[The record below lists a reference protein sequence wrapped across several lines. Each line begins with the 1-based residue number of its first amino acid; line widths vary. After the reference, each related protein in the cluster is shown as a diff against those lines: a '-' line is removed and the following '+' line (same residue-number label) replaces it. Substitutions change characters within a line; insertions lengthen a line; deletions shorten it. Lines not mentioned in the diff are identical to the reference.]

1 MTDKSS
7 SPNSI
12 IKGSPIIVAL
22 DYADPESVMS
32 LVNNLKPEL
41 CRLKVGFELFT
52 AHGPGI
58 VEQLTAKGF
67 EVFLDL
73 KFHDIP
79 NTVAHA
85 CRVAADL
92 GVWMVNVH
100 TLGGRRMMSAARE
113 AIEAAANKPLLIGVT
128 VLTSHSD
135 EELAELGLQGG
146 AAESVMRLAGLA
158 VDSGLD
164 GVVCS
169 PREASAL
176 RQEYPQS
183 VLVTPGVRLEGSQGD
198 DQRRTM
204 TPVEAISAGSNY
216 LVIGRPITRALDP
229 LQALLFIRS
238 TLGFTQ

>member
-1 MTDKSS
+1 MTEKSS
-7 SPNSI
+7 STD
-12 IKGSPIIVAL
+12 SPIIVAL
-22 DYADPESVMS
+22 DFTDPNAMLS
-32 LVNNLKPEL
+32 LVDNLKPEL

-52 AHGPGI
+52 AQGPGI
-58 VEQLTAKGF
+58 VEKLMTRGF

-100 TLGGRRMMSAARE
+100 TLGGKRMMSAARE
-113 AIEAAANKPLLIGVT
+113 AVEASANQPYLIGVT
-128 VLTSHSD
+128 ILTSHS
-135 EELAELGLQGG
+135 ETELAEIGIQGG
-146 AAESVMRLAGLA
+146 AEDNVLRLAGLA
-158 VDSGLD
+158 IDSGLD

-176 RQEYPQS
+176 RQQFSES
-183 VLVTPGVRLEGSQGD
+183 VLVTPGVRLESSQAD

-204 TPVEAISAGSNY
+204 TPAEAIAAGSNY
-216 LVIGRPITRALDP
+216 LVIGRPITQALDP
-229 LQALLFIRS
+229 LQALRYIRS
-238 TLGFTQ
+238 TLGLTG

>member
-1 MTDKSS
+1 MTEKSS
-7 SPNSI
+7 TSN
-12 IKGSPIIVAL
+12 SPIIVAL

-32 LVNNLKPEL
+32 LVKNLKPEL
-41 CRLKVGFELFT
+41 CRLKVGFELFS

-58 VEQLTAKGF
+58 VEKLMAMGF

-85 CRVAADL
+85 CRVAADM

-100 TLGGRRMMSAARE
+100 ALGGKRMMSAARE
-113 AIEAAANKPLLIGVT
+113 AIEASSDQPLLIAVT

-146 AAESVMRLAGLA
+146 AAASVERLAGLA
-158 VDSGLD
+158 IDSGLD

-169 PREASAL
+169 PREASFL
-176 RQEYPQS
+176 RQKYPQS
-183 VLVTPGVRLEGSQGD
+183 VLVTPGVRLEGSEGD

-204 TPVEAISAGSNY
+204 TPAEAVSAGSSY

-229 LQALLFIRS
+229 LQALLYIRS